1 MYDIDRAFAPT
12 MSNNSHTQA
21 IMKGAEMK
29 TKANN
34 IAETLLDLERSL
46 NERWSTGDSSG
57 YLDNYHEDITY
68 FDPVVETLLVGRA
81 AVVAHLTK
89 LYKNPHIVRN
99 EYLHPHVIISEGG
112 DLAVLSYNLN
122 TFVLN
127 ESGAEKMLRA
137 WNSTEVYR
145 LIDGQW
151 RIVHSNWG
159 LTKSIVVASAS

>member
-1 MYDIDRAFAPT
+1 MNTCISDIKT
-12 MSNNSHTQA
+12 TVLA
-21 IMKGAEMK
+21 I
-29 TKANN
+29 
-34 IAETLLDLERSL
+34 ERGL
-46 NERWSTGDSSG
+46 NERWSNGDSSG
-57 YLDNYHEDITY
+57 YLDNYHEDLSY
-68 FDPVVETLLVGRA
+68 FDPLVDTLLVGRP
-81 AVVAHLTK
+81 AVVAHLSK

-99 EYLHPHVIISEGG
+99 EYLNPHVIVSEGG

-122 TFVLN
+122 TFVLD

-159 LTKSIVVASAS
+159 LTKSMAVATAS

>member
-1 MYDIDRAFAPT
+1 
-12 MSNNSHTQA
+12 
-21 IMKGAEMK
+21 
-29 TKANN
+29 
-34 IAETLLDLERSL
+34 
-46 NERWSTGDSSG
+46 
-57 YLDNYHEDITY
+57 
-68 FDPVVETLLVGRA
+68 
-81 AVVAHLTK
+81 
-89 LYKNPHIVRN
+89 
-99 EYLHPHVIISEGG
+99 
-112 DLAVLSYNLN
+112 VLSYNLN